1 MPTGN
6 LRTYFSLSFRFEYLI
21 CLFLVVST
29 LAVYWQVKE
38 FDFINYDDPLY
49 TTENSQVQKGLC
61 RESVIYAFT
70 KSTEKSNYWIPLVW
84 LSHIIDYQL
93 AGLNPGRFHLTNL
106 LFHILN
112 AVLLFLVFNKMTGQL
127 WRSGLVA
134 ALFALHPIHVES
146 VAWVSERKDLV
157 SAFFWFL
164 TLIAYANYVERPTV
178 KRYLLILLT
187 FTLGLMSKPMLVT
200 LPFVLLIL
208 DYWPLGRF
216 YFAPS
221 VNNGI
226 KAKSKSIGKLVI
238 EKIPMFALLP
248 IVSYATWYFQ
258 KIGGSVA
265 SLKAYPFGLRI
276 ANMLISYIN
285 YIKKLLIP
293 SNLAVPYPFPD
304 TIPAWQWVLAALILI
319 IISIFSIYY
328 AKKLPWLLSGWLWYI
343 GVLFPVSGVVI
354 IGDYAMA
361 DRYAYLT
368 FIGLYLIIVWGV
380 SDVLNIR
387 LTNKIWTAALFAII
401 AITFITTTWIQI
413 GYWRNSIT
421 LFKHTVKITDK
432 NYHAY
437 RNLGSALAEKNMF
450 ADAIVYHRKVSEMNP
465 ESVNDLNNLAND
477 YLGVNKPEIALSLFN
492 KALTMEPN
500 NEMTHY
506 NLGLALS
513 EQGRSE
519 EALLHHYKVLHLKP
533 DNINALINLGVD
545 LAKLGKTDDAIAQYL
560 KALKLNSGNVQ
571 AYVNLGNA
579 MIAKKLPDK
588 AIQFYHQALRLD
600 PDNAKAYNNLGVGL
614 LRKGKT
620 DKAIACF
627 QKALKLNPSYSE
639 ASKNLQ
645 AVLEFCTINK
655 VND

>member
-1 MPTGN
+1 MSTDN
-6 LRTYFSLSFRFEYLI
+6 IKTYFSLSFRFEYLI

-49 TTENSQVQKGLC
+49 TTENPYVQKGLC

-70 KSTEKSNYWIPLVW
+70 QGTEKANYWVPLVW

-112 AVLLFLVFNKMTGQL
+112 AVLLFLFFYKVTGQL
-127 WRSGLVA
+127 WRSGAVA
-134 ALFALHPIHVES
+134 VLFALHPIHVES

-164 TLIAYANYVERPTV
+164 TLIAYAYYVERPKV
-178 KRYLLILLT
+178 KRYLLVLLS
-187 FTLGLMSKPMLVT
+187 FILGLMSKPMLVT

-221 VNNGI
+221 VDNGI
-226 KAKSKSIGKLVI
+226 KAGRKNASKLVI
-238 EKIPMFALLP
+238 EKIPMLALLP
-248 IVSYATWYFQ
+248 LVSYATWYFQ
-258 KIGGSVA
+258 RIGGSVA
-265 SLKAYPFGLRI
+265 SLKAYPFDLRI
-276 ANMLISYIN
+276 ANMLVSYVS

-293 SNLAVPYPFPD
+293 LNLAVPYPFPD
-304 TIPAWQWVLAALILI
+304 TIPTWQWTLSVIILI
-319 IISIFSIYY
+319 TISIVVLYY
-328 AKKLPWLLSGWLWYI
+328 AKTLPWLLSGWLWYI

-368 FIGLYLIIVWGV
+368 FIGLYLIIVWSV
-380 SDVLNIR
+380 SDVLSARPRNMI
-387 LTNKIWTAALFAII
+387 LTAALFAII
-401 AITFITTTWIQI
+401 AITLITTTWIQI

-450 ADAIVYHRKVSEMNP
+450 ADAIVYHRKASDMNP
-465 ESVNDLNNLAND
+465 ESVADLNNLAND
-477 YLGVNKPEIALSLFN
+477 YLGVNKPKIALSLFN
-492 KALTMEPN
+492 KALAMEPN

-519 EALLHHYKVLHLKP
+519 EALPHHYMVLRLKP

-545 LAKLGKTDDAIAQYL
+545 LAKLGKTDEAIAQYL

-579 MIAKKLPDK
+579 MIVKKLPDK
-588 AIQFYHQALRLD
+588 AIQFYHQALRLN

-614 LRKGKT
+614 LRNGKT

-627 QKALKLNPSYSE
+627 RKALKLNPSYSE
-639 ASKNLQ
+639 ASKNLK
-645 AVLEFCTINK
+645 AVLESIKIDK